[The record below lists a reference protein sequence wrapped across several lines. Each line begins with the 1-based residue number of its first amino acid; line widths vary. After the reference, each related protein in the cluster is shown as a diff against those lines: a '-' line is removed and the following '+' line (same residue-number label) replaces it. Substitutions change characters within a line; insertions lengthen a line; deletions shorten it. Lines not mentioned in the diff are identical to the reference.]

1 MKNKYTFNIISNVGE
16 IIMMYDIND
25 LFLVTVNKDVTII
38 SYSQLLDLINER
50 KLSLKDVIEN
60 MIPLFCFVKNATYI
74 SKDDIQVLYDLINTR
89 YFEVLAEGSKKMP
102 IKQ

>member
-1 MKNKYTFNIISNVGE
+1 
-16 IIMMYDIND
+16 MMYDIND

-89 YFEVLAEGSKKMP
+89 YFEVLSEGSKKMS